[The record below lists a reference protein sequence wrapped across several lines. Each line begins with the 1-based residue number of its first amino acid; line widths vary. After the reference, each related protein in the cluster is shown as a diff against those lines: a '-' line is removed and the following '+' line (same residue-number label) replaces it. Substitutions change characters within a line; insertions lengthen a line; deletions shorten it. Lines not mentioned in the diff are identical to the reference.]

1 MIGEE
6 REKMLDKNRVR
17 EKMASLLN
25 QPVSKLEDGAVLT
38 ALVVESFALIE
49 MVIELQ
55 EEFGVRLVQEDL
67 RDVKTVGDLT
77 NLISNRPG

>member
-1 MIGEE
+1 
-6 REKMLDKNRVR
+6 MLDKNRFK
-17 EKMASLLN
+17 ETIASMLK

-38 ALVVESFALIE
+38 GLVVESFALIE

-77 NLISNRPG
+77 ALFEIRSR

>member
-1 MIGEE
+1 
-6 REKMLDKNRVR
+6 MLDKNNIK
-17 EKMASLLN
+17 EKMARLLK

-38 ALVVESFALIE
+38 TLVAESFALIE

-55 EEFGVRLVQEDL
+55 EEFRVRLVQEDL

-77 NLISNRPG
+77 GLIANRSG

>member
-1 MIGEE
+1 
-6 REKMLDKNRVR
+6 MLDKNDIK
-17 EKMASLLN
+17 EKMARLLK

-38 ALVVESFALIE
+38 TLVAESFALIE

-55 EEFGVRLVQEDL
+55 EEFRVRLVQEDL

-77 NLISNRPG
+77 GLIANRSG

>member
-1 MIGEE
+1 
-6 REKMLDKNRVR
+6 MLDKNRVK
-17 EKMASLLN
+17 EKIASLLK
-25 QPVSKLEDGAVLT
+25 QPVAKVDDGAVLT
-38 ALVVESFALIE
+38 GLVVESFALIE

-77 NLISNRPG
+77 ALFESRSNSQAQPPA